1 MVTQMGFSNRLGDVD
16 LDSHYSRLS
25 SETKQSIE
33 NEVRRIVNEAR
44 QRVHNLLLSKR
55 RELDL
60 IATALVEY
68 EVLDREEM
76 QKVLKGEKLPKLTSS
91 PNAPIK
97 LPELK
102 IPPGLGGSEVPSR
115 QSPEGEGGTTDKGDD
130 VRI

>member
-1 MVTQMGFSNRLGDVD
+1 MGFSNRLGDID
-16 LDSHYSRLS
+16 LDSHYNRLS
-25 SETKQSIE
+25 SETKQRIE
-33 NEVRRIVNEAR
+33 NEVRRIVDEAR

-55 RELDL
+55 RELDM

-76 QKVLKGEKLPKLTSS
+76 QKILKGEKLPKLTSS

-102 IPPGLGGSEVPSR
+102 IPPGLDGSEVPSG
-115 QSPEGEGGTTDKGDD
+115 QSPEGDGGTTNKGDD